1 MRVSLNSGCTNKASI
16 VRRTIR
22 WLLLVAVILYV
33 ITGFG
38 ITEFRTV
45 ETLTF
50 GLLTKNLAFRVHEA
64 LWIPF
69 AVLLTAHI
77 LYSPVTRFW
86 RKYRT

>member
-1 MRVSLNSGCTNKASI
+1 MTDRVTGAVLVQKI
-16 VRRTIR
+16 IR

-50 GLLTKNLAFRVHEA
+50 GLLTKNVAFRIHEV

-69 AVLLTAHI
+69 AVLLSAHI
-77 LYSPVTRFW
+77 LYSLVLRLW
-86 RKYRT
+86 RRYRT